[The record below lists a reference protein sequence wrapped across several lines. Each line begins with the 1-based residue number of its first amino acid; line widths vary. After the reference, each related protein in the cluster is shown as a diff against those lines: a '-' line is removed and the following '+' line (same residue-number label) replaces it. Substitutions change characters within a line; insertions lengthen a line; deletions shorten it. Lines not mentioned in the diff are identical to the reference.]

1 MIQHRPIV
9 CGGTAYVSST
19 HSPEAQAH
27 EPWTSVQ
34 YMYKYYSLFHS
45 SLLITNPAPVNIAL
59 ETDYHKATFFA
70 TCLLQLPH
78 CHLHMAKSTIL
89 YQEYYRL
96 HSCTWVVLFTK
107 TVSGAGP
114 TTSMQL
120 KHQVHLMHISYV
132 LFKNQG
138 LKMNI
143 V

>member
-9 CGGTAYVSST
+9 CGGTAYVSSAYT
-19 HSPEAQAH
+19 PEAKAH
-27 EPWTSVQ
+27 EPWTPVQ
-34 YMYKYYSLFHS
+34 YTYKYYSLFHS

-59 ETDYHKATFFA
+59 ETDYHKASFFCNMSSA
-70 TCLLQLPH
+70 TASLSLTHGQINHSLPRILQTTL
-78 CHLHMAKSTIL
+78 MYI
-89 YQEYYRL
+89 
-96 HSCTWVVLFTK
+96 VVLFIK
-107 TVSGAGP
+107 TVSGVGP
-114 TTSMQL
+114 TTSVRL